1 MVWFAVFL
9 SAALAGLVQSVTGFG
24 GAVMMM
30 LVLPSFFSIP
40 VASSIA
46 SAVCLGLNLV
56 LLLKFRSHLDWKLW
70 LLPTVPYLITSTLAI
85 HMVGQLDL
93 RLLGAAFGGF
103 LVLLSAY
110 FLVFA
115 RHLSVAPGLKTA
127 LLCGGAAGIT
137 SGLFGIGGPLL
148 TLYFLPASGSKE
160 RYTANLQCAF
170 FLPNL
175 LNLFSRI
182 QCGSTTADQLPLIL
196 FAFLA
201 INGGKHFGLRIL
213 QYLDADRIRLLV
225 YSFVG
230 LSGVI
235 TVAQNLI

>member
-1 MVWFAVFL
+1 MVWLAVFL
-9 SAALAGLVQSVTGFG
+9 SAALAGVVQSVTGFG
-24 GAVMMM
+24 GAVTMM
-30 LVLPSFFSIP
+30 LVLPAFFSIP

-46 SAVCLGLNLV
+46 SAVCLGLNLA
-56 LLLKFRSHLDWKLW
+56 LLLKFRAHLDWRLW

-85 HMVGQLDL
+85 HLVGELDL

-103 LVLLSAY
+103 LILLSAY
-110 FLVFA
+110 FLIFA
-115 RHLSVAPGLKTA
+115 RHLSVSPGPA
-127 LLCGGAAGIT
+127 AAVLCGGAAGVT

-148 TLYFLPASGSKE
+148 TLYFLPASGTTQ

-170 FLPNL
+170 FVTNL

-182 QCGSTTADQLPLIL
+182 QCGITTADQIPLIL

-201 INGGKHFGLRIL
+201 INAGKHIGLQIL
-213 QYLDADRIRLLV
+213 QYLNADRIRTLV

-230 LSGVI
+230 ISGLI
-235 TVAQNLI
+235 TVLQNI